1 VTEYLRSDGLY
12 DRIWQSPVVLLP
24 WSRDGG
30 ESVVLRPITS
40 VDGMT
45 AAVAELPRNGLLA
58 LAHRLCEING
68 VDSVF
73 YDVSNKPP
81 STIEWE

>member
-1 VTEYLRSDGLY
+1 
-12 DRIWQSPVVLLP
+12 
-24 WSRDGG
+24 
-30 ESVVLRPITS
+30 
-40 VDGMT
+40 MT
-45 AAVAELPRNGLLA
+45 AAVAELPRHGLLA